1 MAYDVVVV
9 GGGHNGLTCAC
20 YLQKAGL
27 RVLVLERRPIVG
39 GAVCTETMFGGY
51 RVDIGSSAHI
61 MIHLT
66 PVVRELGLERYGLD
80 YIDMDPFAFYPLPD
94 GSGAIEFWRDLD
106 RTCASIEKI
115 SPRDAVAYRRFV
127 EFWGTINEGVFRAF
141 LRPPTAGNLARSMFG
156 GQFNR
161 AETPDGS
168 PLDTLRRLFTSYGQ
182 LIHETFESEAM
193 RAALSWLAAQSG
205 PPPDEIGTGD
215 FAGWHAMLHK
225 SGAKHP
231 RGGSGMLTQALQRC
245 FEEHGGEVRVDAE
258 VRRIVVEKGEVVGVE
273 IGEGADRE
281 RIPTRV
287 VVSNAHV
294 QTTLLRLVGVDAL
307 PGNLAER
314 VRRVRV
320 GNGFGMAVRCAAT
333 ALPDYL
339 AAPSGGR
346 PHPSHH
352 GLQLLCPS
360 YDYLVR
366 AHADFRSGVPAR
378 DPAVIAMTFSAIDP
392 EVAPAGR
399 HTLFLWGQYH
409 PYELRDGVSWDDIGE
424 READRILEVVYRY
437 APNMRGAITDR
448 LVQTPLDLERTL
460 GLLRGNVMHVEMSFD
475 QMFAFRPLP
484 ELSSYKVPG
493 IGGLYLTGASTHP
506 GGGVFAA
513 SGYNT
518 AGVVIGD
525 LRQGDRRRAAL
536 LGLAAGAAGATL
548 LGAALRKR

>member
-1 MAYDVVVV
+1 MTETYDVIVV

-27 RVLVLERRPIVG
+27 KTLVIERRPIIG
-39 GAVCTETMFGGY
+39 GAVCTEEMFGGY
-51 RVDIGSSAHI
+51 KMDVGSSAHI

-66 PVVRELGLERYGLD
+66 PVIRELELHRFGLE
-80 YIDMDPFAFYPLPD
+80 YIEMDPFAWFPLPD
-94 GSGAIEFWRDLD
+94 NSGAIEFWRDLD
-106 RTCASIEKI
+106 KTCASIEKI
-115 SPRDAVAYRRFV
+115 SPKDAQAYRDFIKV
-127 EFWGTINEGVFRAF
+127 WGPLNEGVFSVF
-141 LRPPTAGNLARSMFG
+141 LRPPTPANLGRQMLT
-156 GQFNR
+156 GQFKGER
-161 AETPDGS
+161 GAH
-168 PLDTLRRLFTSYGQ
+168 PLDILRRLFTSYGH
-182 LIHETFESEAM
+182 LITETFESEAM
-193 RAALSWLAAQSG
+193 RAAMGWLAAQSG

-215 FAGWHAMLHK
+215 FAGWHSMLHE

-231 RGGSGMLTQALQRC
+231 RGGSGMLTQAMARR
-245 FEEHGGEVRVDAE
+245 FESDGGTILLDAPVGRIMLEHGAVR
-258 VRRIVVEKGEVVGVE
+258 GVE
-273 IGEGADRE
+273 LQNGQQYHA
-281 RIPTRV
+281 PT

-294 QTTLLRLVGVDAL
+294 QTTLLKLVGAGNL

-314 VRRVRV
+314 VGRIRV
-320 GNGFGMAVRCAAT
+320 GNGFGMAVRCAAD

-360 YDYLVR
+360 LDYLKR
-366 AHADFRSGVPAR
+366 AVADYDQGMPAR

-392 EVAPAGR
+392 DVAPAGK

-409 PYELRDGVSWDDIGE
+409 PYELKNGEDWDSIAE
-424 READRILEVVYRY
+424 READKLLEVVYRY
-437 APNMRGAITDR
+437 APNMRSAITDR
-448 LVQTPLDLERTL
+448 YVQSPLTLERTF

-484 ELSSYKVPG
+484 ELSEYRVPG
-493 IGGLYLTGASTHP
+493 IAGLYLTGASMHP

-518 AGVVIGD
+518 AHTV
-525 LRQGDRRRAAL
+525 LRDTQPSRQWMGW
-536 LGLAAGAAGATL
+536 AAGAAAVGI
-548 LGAALRKR
+548 AAWARSKKR